1 MQVEAKVKE
10 LIGVV
15 KEVSAINGLEVN
27 SKNYLIKG
35 TKGIVVVKIIENTE
49 HSNENTFLA
58 INSRILERNI
68 PAAKLSRIQPLKIG
82 RHTIFFY
89 DYFSGKY
96 YDGSPHN
103 VSLVIKSINVL
114 HDRLSDTNLPFIK
127 SMEPYPSN
135 SNEIFESA
143 ILSRTEFNKF
153 LREQTAL

>member
-1 MQVEAKVKE
+1 MLFQPDKFSETGPNWVVIKKIDNFLLGTYWVQVEAKVKE

-82 RHTIFFY
+82 RHTIFFMTT
-89 DYFSGKY
+89 FLE
-96 YDGSPHN
+96 N
-103 VSLVIKSINVL
+103 IMM
-114 HDRLSDTNLPFIK
+114 DRRTT
-127 SMEPYPSN
+127 
-135 SNEIFESA
+135 SA
-143 ILSRTEFNKF
+143 
-153 LREQTAL
+153 